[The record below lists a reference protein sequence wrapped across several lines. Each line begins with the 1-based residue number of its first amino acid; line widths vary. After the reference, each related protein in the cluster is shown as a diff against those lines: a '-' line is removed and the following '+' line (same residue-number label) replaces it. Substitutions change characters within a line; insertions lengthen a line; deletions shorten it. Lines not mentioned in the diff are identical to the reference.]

1 MRLFAIADPHL
12 SRADPKPMD
21 IFGPGWEGHPEAFFD
36 GWRSVV
42 ADEDLVL
49 VPGDL
54 SWAMRL
60 DDALVDLRDIADL
73 PGRKVIL
80 RGNHDYWWP
89 SISKL
94 RKVLPERMYA
104 IQNDAVV
111 VDGVVIAGTR
121 GWICPGSH
129 GFSAEDERIYRREA
143 ERLRLSLDAARKLDG
158 LYRVVMLHF
167 PPTNSRLEPSLFT
180 EAIAAAT
187 PDALIFGHVH
197 GDSEVVLRSLEDIA
211 VHFVAADALRFVPR
225 LIHDFGAVETGSA
238 RGTPTTL
245 ATSARAESADELAV
259 PAAERRRRT
268 P

>member
-12 SRADPKPMD
+12 SRVDPKPMD
-21 IFGPGWEGHPEAFFD
+21 IFGPGWDGHPEAFFD

-42 ADEDLVL
+42 GDDDVVL

-94 RKVLPERMYA
+94 RKVLPDGMVA

-111 VDGVVIAGTR
+111 VDEVVIAGTR
-121 GWICPGSH
+121 GWRCLGRCADVGASVGAGVGAGQGADVGAGLVSPRGRGPRSPGPV
-129 GFSAEDERIYRREA
+129 
-143 ERLRLSLDAARKLDG
+143 AR
-158 LYRVVMLHF
+158 
-167 PPTNSRLEPSLFT
+167 SR
-180 EAIAAAT
+180 
-187 PDALIFGHVH
+187 
-197 GDSEVVLRSLEDIA
+197 
-211 VHFVAADALRFVPR
+211 
-225 LIHDFGAVETGSA
+225 
-238 RGTPTTL
+238 
-245 ATSARAESADELAV
+245 
-259 PAAERRRRT
+259 
-268 P
+268 